1 MATSEDKAR
10 SDVIVVIPTY
20 NEERAIEPCL
30 RSLLDGDPLARK
42 ARVMVV
48 DGRSEDRTRDIV
60 RDLAENAFPNIR
72 LLDNPDRLQ
81 SAAVNRAVARSGL
94 ERGIIVRCDGHAV
107 YPRGFVSSVV
117 GALRSREEAAS
128 VVSVLDAT
136 GSTAFQRAAAFIMDT
151 PFGSG
156 GSAHRGGTGS
166 GWVDH
171 GHHAGFRVEWFK
183 RLGGYDETFSHNE
196 DAEYDHRQRQAG
208 GRIWLDDGLRIDY
221 TVRDTLSAIW
231 RQYRNYGC
239 GRARTFQ
246 KHRAPLRLRQLVPA
260 IHTALLG
267 FSILVAPL
275 APWTLAYPLVYAAFL
290 LGIAIWAAVR
300 LATPSGAWAGAVLAA
315 IHLGWGS
322 GFLQQL
328 VTGSGP
334 RAAREAA

>member
-1 MATSEDKAR
+1 MNEDRAQ
-10 SDVIVVIPTY
+10 SDVVVVIPTY

-42 ARVMVV
+42 ARVMIV

-60 RDLAENAFPNIR
+60 RDLAESEFPNIR
-72 LLDNPDRLQ
+72 LLDNPRRLQ
-81 SAAVNRAVARSGL
+81 SAAVNLAVAEADL
-94 ERGIIVRCDGHAV
+94 EHGIIVRCDGHAV
-107 YPRGFVSSVV
+107 YPPGFVSSVV
-117 GALRSREEAAS
+117 RSLRDRGDAAS

-136 GSTAFQRAAAFIMDT
+136 GRTAFQQAAAFIMDT

-156 GSAHRGGTGS
+156 GSAHRGGSGS

-183 RLGGYDETFSHNE
+183 RVGGYDESFSHNE

-208 GRIWLDDGLRIDY
+208 GRIWLDDGLRIEY
-221 TVRDTLSAIW
+221 TVRDSLAAIW
-231 RQYRNYGC
+231 RQYRNYGR
-239 GRARTFQ
+239 GRARTYL

-275 APWTLAYPLVYAAFL
+275 APWALAYPLVYAAFL
-290 LGIAIWAAVR
+290 LGISVWAVARVAR
-300 LATPSGAWAGAVLAA
+300 PTGAWAGAILAA

-328 VTGSGP
+328 VRGSGP